1 MLPSLRVVYIMMT
14 DIMTVSS
21 VSGHE
26 STIIEAKVMT
36 MVTTDEKM
44 LGSVEIICRRVSM
57 SLV

>member
-1 MLPSLRVVYIMMT
+1 MRVVYIMMT